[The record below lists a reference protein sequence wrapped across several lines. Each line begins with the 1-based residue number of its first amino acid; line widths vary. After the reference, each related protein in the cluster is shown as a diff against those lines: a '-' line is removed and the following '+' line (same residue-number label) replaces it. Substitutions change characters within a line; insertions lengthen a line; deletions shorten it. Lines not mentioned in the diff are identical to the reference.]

1 MSRHL
6 QLALST
12 RSALAIHVHPK
23 QMGQPYSQQV
33 SGKQSDLQLQKLS
46 EPEKP
51 IGTISALDMTVTVQ
65 LSEPVA

>member
-12 RSALAIHVHPK
+12 RAALAIHVHPNQK
-23 QMGQPYSQQV
+23 GQPCSQQV

-46 EPEKP
+46 KP
-51 IGTISALDMTVTVQ
+51 RKPVDTSSFLEMTVQ